1 MDIKKLLIKQAQAW
15 PQKSAI
21 IFEDREISF
30 LQLKNDSFRFA
41 NYLISTGIGKGDKVA
56 VFMPNIPNAI
66 VSFLGVFIAGGTLVP
81 LDFILTEEEV
91 VNLLNHSESQV
102 LIIQP
107 KKEVNLSVIRNK
119 CPNLAKIITCGEDI
133 EGFYSWGS
141 ILEKSSCDEPNLKVK
156 EEDLSSI
163 FYTSGST
170 GHPKGVLLTYGHFD
184 VPMRCLER
192 YLPLDSKDIVF
203 CAGLPFSHIGGFDYI
218 LLVVYFGQTL
228 ILIKRF
234 NPLGFLKNVE
244 KHKVS
249 LVWMVP
255 AMYIAILSLKGYD
268 KFHFPSLKYVV
279 VFGAPSSPVLLK
291 KFHKVCPNANL
302 INGWGMTETAAPSC
316 FLPPGEKEIRSVG
329 KFTSDMETKIVD
341 QEGKTL
347 AVEEEGE
354 LWVRGRG
361 VMLGYYKEP
370 ELTKEVLTDDG
381 WLKTGDIAK
390 FDKQELCYIVGRKK
404 EMIKVAGET
413 VFSAEIEEKIQRY
426 PKVKEVAV
434 IGVNDSLRGEVPKAF
449 IVSKEEEVLD
459 QQELKDF
466 LKENLA
472 HFKIPHYFEF
482 VKELPKNRTGKIDKK
497 LLKNEKFPS

>member
-21 IFEDREISF
+21 IFEDKEISF
-30 LQLKNDSFRFA
+30 SQLKNDSFRFA
-41 NYLISTGIGKGDKVA
+41 NYLINFGIKRGNKVA
-56 VFMPNIPNAI
+56 VFVPNTAETI
-66 VSFLGVFIAGGTLVP
+66 VNFLGIFTAGATLVP
-81 LDFILTEEEV
+81 LDFMLTEEEV
-91 VNLLNHSESQV
+91 INLVNHSESKV
-102 LIIQP
+102 LTIQP

-119 CPNLAKIITCGEDI
+119 CPNLKKIIICGEDS
-133 EGFYSWGS
+133 EGFSSWGS
-141 ILEKSSCDEPNLKVK
+141 ILEKSSCDEPSLKVK
-156 EEDLSSI
+156 EEDVSSI

-170 GHPKGVLLTYGHFD
+170 GHPKGVMLTYGHLD
-184 VPMRCLER
+184 APVRCLECH
-192 YLPLDSKDIVF
+192 LPLTPKDIVF
-203 CAGLPFSHIGGFDYI
+203 CAGLPFSHIAGFDYI
-218 LLVVYFGQTL
+218 LLIIHFGETL
-228 ILIKRF
+228 VLMKRF
-234 NPLGFLKNVE
+234 NPLGFLKNV
-244 KHKVS
+244 KKYKVS

-268 KFHFPSLKYVV
+268 KFHFPFLKYVV

-291 KFHKVCPNANL
+291 KFHKVCPDASL

-316 FLPPGEKEIRSVG
+316 FLPPGGKEIRSVG

-341 QEGKTL
+341 EEGKTL

-370 ELTKEVLTDDG
+370 KLTKEVLTDDG

-404 EMIKVAGET
+404 EMIKVAGEI
-413 VFSAEIEEKIQRY
+413 VFSAEIEEKIHRH

-449 IVSKEEEVLD
+449 IVSKEEEILD

-466 LKENLA
+466 LKEHLA

-482 VKELPKNRTGKIDKK
+482 VKKLPKNRTGKIDKK
-497 LLKNEKFPS
+497 LLKNEKITS